1 MDAQEY
7 IDRIAGRRGSVSEFH
22 SVMAKQDFE
31 VLQATDGLTRTA
43 ILQERRL
50 DARTKELLFIVSLV
64 ALRGAAD
71 DIRMHLRIALGMEIE
86 PLEILEALEMLI
98 PLGGVVLFKEG
109 FELWSEVTGA
119 EGVQPSADAVAQAP
133 AR

>member
-1 MDAQEY
+1 MDAQDY
-7 IDRIAGRRGSVSEFH
+7 IDRIARGRGSVSEFH

-31 VLQATDGLTRTA
+31 VLQATDSLTRTA

-50 DARTKELLFIVSLV
+50 EKTTKELLFIVTLV

-71 DIRMHLRIALGMEIE
+71 DIRMHMRFALGMGVE
-86 PLEILEALEMLI
+86 PLTILEALEMLI

-109 FELWSEVTGA
+109 FELWREVTEA
-119 EGVQPSADAVAQAP
+119 DGVAPSADAVSAT
-133 AR
+133 R